1 MDMAQY
7 RLPYVT
13 HKPAEETGWTYM
25 VEIPALP
32 GCRAWGSTKNE
43 AVTCLQDV
51 AQQFINSYRE
61 HGEELPHE
69 VTALRVDDEQ
79 ILVTA

>member
-1 MDMAQY
+1 MAQY

-32 GCRAWGSTKNE
+32 GCRAWGATENE

-51 AQQFINSYRE
+51 AEQFIISYRE
-61 HGEELPHE
+61 HGEELPDE
-69 VTALRVDDEQ
+69 VTALRVDAQQ